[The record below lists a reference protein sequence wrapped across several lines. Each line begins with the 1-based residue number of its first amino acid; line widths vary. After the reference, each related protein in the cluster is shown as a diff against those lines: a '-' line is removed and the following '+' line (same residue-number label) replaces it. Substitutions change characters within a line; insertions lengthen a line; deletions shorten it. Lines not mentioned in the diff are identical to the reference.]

1 MGASGL
7 FCALKP
13 LESHGH
19 GDIDARLPF
28 MIADLLAAADLWP
41 KIQEALPVIFSLVV
55 IEGLLSVDNALAIAA
70 MARHLDDKQ
79 RQTAMNIGYIGAYG
93 FRVVALLVAS
103 WIIENHWIM
112 LLGALYLVWLM
123 CAHFVGQ
130 KEQEEDEGAAVN
142 VHHRTFGA
150 TIVMI
155 SLMDLSLSVDNVVAA
170 IALSPKDLWPVYV
183 GVTIGIIALRLIAGV
198 AVKMIEKYPVLE
210 HTAFILVG
218 YVGLL
223 LLAELQFEE
232 YFHQFSPTEL
242 KIGKFAG
249 ILALTALTIAW
260 SQFGWLQKLL
270 KPFLQL
276 VLIPMNVVA
285 AVIGAVIVVITT
297 PFKLVW
303 AKVGHKA
310 A

>member
-1 MGASGL
+1 MHAS
-7 FCALKP
+7 
-13 LESHGH
+13 
-19 GDIDARLPF
+19 PF

-130 KEQEEDEGAAVN
+130 KEQEEDEGEAVN

-223 LLAELQFEE
+223 LLAELQFEHW
-232 YFHQFSPTEL
+232 FHQFSPTEL

-249 ILALTALTIAW
+249 ILVLTAVTIAW
-260 SQFGWLQKLL
+260 SRFEWLQKLL
-270 KPFLQL
+270 KPLLQL
-276 VLIPMNVVA
+276 VFIPMNLIA
-285 AVIGAVIVVITT
+285 SLIGAVIVVITL
-297 PFKLVW
+297 PFKFIWSRLRPR
-303 AKVGHKA
+303 
-310 A
+310 

>member
-1 MGASGL
+1 
-7 FCALKP
+7 
-13 LESHGH
+13 
-19 GDIDARLPF
+19 

-130 KEQEEDEGAAVN
+130 KGQEEDEGEAVN

-223 LLAELQFEE
+223 LLAELQFPET
-232 YFHQFSPTEL
+232 FHHLTPTQL
-242 KIGKFAG
+242 KIYKFAG
-249 ILALTALTIAW
+249 ILVLTALTIAW
-260 SQFGWLQKLL
+260 SQMAWLQKVM

-276 VLIPMNVVA
+276 VLIPMNVIA

-297 PFKLVW
+297 PFKLLW
-303 AKVGHKA
+303 AKLGRKKA

>member
-1 MGASGL
+1 
-7 FCALKP
+7 
-13 LESHGH
+13 
-19 GDIDARLPF
+19 
-28 MIADLLAAADLWP
+28 MIADFLASGLWP

-70 MARHLDDKQ
+70 MARHLPDDK
-79 RQTAMNIGYIGAYG
+79 RRTAMNIGYIGAYG

-103 WIIENHWIM
+103 WIIANHWVM
-112 LLGALYLVWLM
+112 LLGAFYLIWLM

-130 KEQEEDEGAAVN
+130 KGQEEDEGEVVN

-223 LLAELQFEE
+223 LLAELQFEHW
-232 YFHQFSPTEL
+232 FHQFSPTEL

-249 ILALTALTIAW
+249 ILVLTALTIAW
-260 SQFGWLQKLL
+260 SQLGWLQKLS
-270 KPFLQL
+270 KPLLQL
-276 VLIPMNVVA
+276 VLIPMNIVA
-285 AVIGAVIVVITT
+285 SVIGAVIVVVTM
-297 PFKLVW
+297 PFKMLW
-303 AKVGHKA
+303 AKAGKKA